1 MKYFKKLVGD
11 RIYLSPRSVDD
22 YEKYAEWLNDFQV
35 TDYTGRSSKILTR
48 EAEKEYLEKN
58 TNVESVFA
66 IVELETD
73 KLLGSVGIENIDHIN
88 RSGTLG
94 IFIGD
99 KDYRSKGYGT
109 EAIRLVL
116 EYGFKYLNL
125 KNINLD
131 VLACN
136 ERAIKCYE
144 KCGFKEYG
152 RRRKCKFV
160 NGVYYDVINMDI
172 LDEEFEGKFI
182 RNKNV

>member
-1 MKYFKKLVGD
+1 MDNNYLVP
-11 RIYLSPRSVDD
+11 S
-22 YEKYAEWLNDFQV
+22 
-35 TDYTGRSSKILTR
+35 
-48 EAEKEYLEKN
+48 LE
-58 TNVESVFA
+58 
-66 IVELETD
+66 
-73 KLLGSVGIENIDHIN
+73 
-88 RSGTLG
+88 SGMV

-131 VLACN
+131 VFAFN

-160 NGVYYDVINMDI
+160 NGVYYDVISMDI
-172 LDEEFEGKFI
+172 LDEESEGDFI

>member
-1 MKYFKKLVGD
+1 M
-11 RIYLSPRSVDD
+11 
-22 YEKYAEWLNDFQV
+22 NDFQV

-58 TNVESVFA
+58 TNVEAVFA